1 MTPKL
6 VRRPEMS
13 PDAYAGFL
21 RLLLT
26 PLSREPLP
34 SKELDAYLR
43 YLAEAARFENA
54 AEAERGR
61 AA

>member
-1 MTPKL
+1 MSTTPT
-6 VRRPEMS
+6 RRPRMS

-26 PLSREPLP
+26 PLTEEPRP
-34 SKELDAYLR
+34 SKEVDAYLR
-43 YLAEAARFENA
+43 YLSDAGRFEPA
-54 AEAERGR
+54 GDEDHGR